1 MSNLYD
7 DFEKRFTNAWFSAGW
22 SEIEVKPQQ
31 ETFKR
36 SGKDLDTLQA
46 ELEELKHDM
55 ENIHEKQLRL
65 ANLAKFYQN
74 GEFSF

>member
-1 MSNLYD
+1 MSSLYD

-36 SGKDLDTLQA
+36 SGKDLNTLQA
-46 ELEELKHDM
+46 ELEGLKYEM
-55 ENIHEKQLRL
+55 ENINEKQIRL
-65 ANLAKFYQN
+65 ANLAKFYQT
-74 GEFSF
+74 GEFSS